1 MGIKAVIDTNVWIS
15 AFLNPTGYPAKLR
28 QAFEQGIFE
37 VVVSEP
43 ILQEIADVLW
53 RPRIKDKYG
62 ITEEDIDELLTLI
75 EDRSDHVLLSGNI
88 NICRDKDD
96 NFIIETAIKGNV
108 RYLVSRDDD
117 IKLDQGVSNFLSQYG
132 VSVITVK
139 NFLKLIV

>member
-1 MGIKAVIDTNVWIS
+1 VGIKAVIDTNVWIS